1 MLRSVFT
8 KTLWEMR
15 RALLGWTI
23 GATAVG
29 VLYAAFYP
37 AIKAPEY
44 AEMMESFAPE
54 LMEALGFTD
63 FVSPAGYLGSTTF
76 GILGP
81 VLLIIFGAWFGTRAV
96 AGDEDN
102 GKLDVLLAHPVPRW
116 RIVVER
122 FGSLIVGAAIICL
135 VLFAAL
141 LAISGPAEF
150 ADIGA
155 ANLLAGSTHLAAL
168 TIFFGGL
175 ALAVGAATGSR
186 GLATGV
192 VAIVGVL
199 GYFGNTMSSQIQ
211 EIAWVRDISPFKYY
225 AGGRPLA
232 NGFQA
237 VDLTVLIVMAVVLV
251 AIGTAFFSRRDVA
264 V

>member
-1 MLRSVFT
+1 MLRNILT
-8 KTLWEMR
+8 KTLWDTR

-29 VLYAAFYP
+29 VMYAAFYP

-54 LMEALGFTD
+54 MMEALGFTD
-63 FVSPAGYLGSTTF
+63 IVSPAGYLGSTTF

-96 AGDEDN
+96 AGDEDA
-102 GKLDVLLAHPVPRW
+102 GKLDVLLAHPVARW
-116 RIVVER
+116 QIVVQR
-122 FGSLIVGAAIICL
+122 FGSLVVAAIGICL

-141 LAISGPAEF
+141 VAISGPAEF
-150 ADIGA
+150 GEIGT
-155 ANLLAGSTHLAAL
+155 ANLFAGAMHLAAL
-168 TIFFGGL
+168 TIFFGSL
-175 ALAVGAATGSR
+175 ALAIGAATGSR
-186 GLATGV
+186 GLATAV
-192 VAIVGVL
+192 VAIVGVV
-199 GYFGNTMSSQIQ
+199 GYFGNTMSSQIP
-211 EIAWVRDISPFKYY
+211 EIAWARDISPFHYY

-232 NGFQA
+232 NGLQA
-237 VDLTVLIVMAVVLV
+237 LDLAVLAAVTIVVV
-251 AIGTAFFSRRDVA
+251 AIGTVAFNRRDVA